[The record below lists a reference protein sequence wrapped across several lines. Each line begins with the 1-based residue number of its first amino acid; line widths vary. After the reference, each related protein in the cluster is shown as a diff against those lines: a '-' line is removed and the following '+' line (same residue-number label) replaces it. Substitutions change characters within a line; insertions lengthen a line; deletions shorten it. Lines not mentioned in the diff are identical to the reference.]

1 MSTDDLADVV
11 SISDEELEVRRRRYQ
26 EAREAGLTI
35 AEASMFCDSDTDIG
49 QLRKLVAHG
58 CPPAQIAQILL

>member
-1 MSTDDLADVV
+1 MAADDLADVV

-35 AEASMFCDSDTDIG
+35 AEASMFCDSSTDIG
-49 QLRKLVAHG
+49 QLRRLVIRG
-58 CPPAQIAQILL
+58 CPPAFIAQIIL